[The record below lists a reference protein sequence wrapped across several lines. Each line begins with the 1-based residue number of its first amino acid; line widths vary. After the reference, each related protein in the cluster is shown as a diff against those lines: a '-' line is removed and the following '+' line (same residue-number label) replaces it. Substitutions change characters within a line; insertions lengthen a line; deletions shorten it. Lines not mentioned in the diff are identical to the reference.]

1 MAKNS
6 TLNMRKL
13 VYDTNRKKTKSQ
25 NTDDAPP
32 QDENRAKISKPR
44 KEVKVNDKATIP
56 SNVSTTSWDFFIAHC
71 REFDT
76 KDPGLC
82 IRIDRK
88 VKKKLDLAKAR
99 FSFNVSEKGMAS
111 AIILHFLEENDAL
124 FDAEPEKE

>member
-13 VYDTNRKKTKSQ
+13 INDTNNKKTKSHNKDDETQQ
-25 NTDDAPP
+25 NEKGTK
-32 QDENRAKISKPR
+32 NSKPR
-44 KEVKVNDKATIP
+44 KEVKVNDNVTIP
-56 SNVSTTSWDFFIAHC
+56 SNASTSSWDFFIAHC
-71 REFDT
+71 RKFDT

-124 FDAEPEKE
+124 FDAEPAKE